1 MFTIIHNKIWYTKST
16 NLKISHNEGKKLLEN
31 AGEYDINI
39 ICLQPLRFRKNYL
52 NISFNGR
59 LVKGSGIELRFYNRA
74 RYLWATAD
82 LNAYT
87 VLPKKA
93 EGMKYLIMIL
103 RLKPYSA
110 FYPSEIKLEYSDALD
125 ECFFDCLQEDTLIV
139 TPSYPTEGNRYFG
152 GFVHSRVREYQQHG
166 IKFNLACIHEYST
179 ISKYNFENIEI
190 LKGDFALLDEILH
203 RKVFTKLL
211 VHFFDEKYSK
221 VLDRFDLTKTQIYF
235 WIHGPETLYRDWNH
249 FVTGY
254 FLPVPEVS
262 TSQEVI
268 FKSKDKII
276 QHYNNMPNVHWVFV
290 SNWIRTHSEALI
302 GIKFH
307 QYSVIPNIIDENIFN
322 YAPKDPEQRKNI
334 FLLRRFD
341 NINKYA
347 IDVNIR
353 AIVALSRKPYFNDLN
368 FYIYG
373 EGNVYDNLI
382 LPIKNFPNVHF
393 IKQFLTH
400 KEISK
405 VHKHYGIGL
414 FATRYDAQGVSMC
427 EAAMSGLVIVGS
439 ALDAIKEF
447 IPEKYNTLCDAE
459 DYLGLVNVIDRLYHN
474 PDEFLQISN
483 GMAQAIREHCCYTQT
498 VQKEIDLITSP
509 PTKIASPFERE
520 SPASS
525 PLLTIIV
532 PSYNVEKYIRGTIHS
547 LTHHKRLNQI
557 EIIIVNDGSTD
568 KTAEIAKQ
576 LADTFSIGGKSLI
589 RVINKENG
597 GHGSTINVGIRKA
610 RGKYL
615 KIVDGDDILES
626 EELELLIEK
635 LQTESSDAIL
645 CDYYNDILSSPELQL
660 KRYYMFM
667 TPGYQYHI
675 DDLCLPIYGFHEF
688 GPILATGTYKTSVMQ
703 NAGFLLSEKTFYVDM
718 EFNAYVLQACE
729 TVSYYPLNVYRYRQ
743 GSTTQ
748 SISEQSYKKNYLQHE
763 RVLFNLIDFYEHAP
777 LSNPKRDYIKRALI
791 QPMISSQYHIL
802 TIYFQDPSK
811 FVEFDNHL
819 KEHDE
824 MYALPVHSFVQKCRS
839 SNGLCLYLSA
849 IKRKVH
855 NIL

>member
-1 MFTIIHNKIWYTKST
+1 MFTIIHNKIWYTKSKD
-16 NLKISHNEGKKLLEN
+16 LKISNKQGKRLLEN
-31 AGEYDINI
+31 TGNQDINL
-39 ICLQPLRFRKNYL
+39 ICLQPLRFHKNYL
-52 NISFNGR
+52 NISFNGD

-74 RYLWATAD
+74 RYLWAIAD

-87 VLPKKA
+87 VLPKKTA
-93 EGMKYLIMIL
+93 GMKYLAMII
-103 RLKPYSA
+103 RIKAHSA
-110 FYPSEIKLEYSDALD
+110 FFSSEIKIEYSDVLD
-125 ECFFDCLQEDTLIV
+125 ECFFNCLQEDTLII

-152 GFVHSRVREYQQHG
+152 GFVHSRVREYYQHG
-166 IKFNLACIHEYST
+166 IKFDLACIHEYST
-179 ISKYNFENIEI
+179 ISKYNFENIDI
-190 LKGDFALLDEILH
+190 IKGDFALLDEILH
-203 RKVFTKLL
+203 RKIYAKLL

-254 FLPVPEVS
+254 FLPVPEVT
-262 TSQEVI
+262 TSQEII
-268 FKSKDKII
+268 FKAKDKII
-276 QHYNNMPNVHWVFV
+276 QRYNNMPNVHWVFV
-290 SNWIRTHSEALI
+290 SNWICTHSESLI
-302 GIKFH
+302 GIKFN

-322 YAPKDPEQRKNI
+322 YIPKDPEQRKNI

-347 IDVNIR
+347 VDVSVRTIM
-353 AIVALSRKPYFNDLN
+353 ALSHKPYFNDLN

-382 LPIKNFPNVHF
+382 LPIKDFPNVHF
-393 IKQFLTH
+393 TKQFLTH

-405 VHKHYGIGL
+405 AHKRYGIGL

-447 IPEKYNTLCDAE
+447 IPEKYKTLCDEE

-483 GMAQAIREHCCYTQT
+483 GMAKAIQEHCCYAQT
-498 VQKEIDLITSP
+498 VQKEIDLITAPPEKVVSAFELKPPISP
-509 PTKIASPFERE
+509 
-520 SPASS
+520 

-547 LTHHKRLNQI
+547 LTHHNRLHQM
-557 EIIIVNDGSTD
+557 EILIINDGSTD
-568 KTAEIAKQ
+568 HTAEIAKE
-576 LADTFSIGGKSLI
+576 LADSFSVAGKSYI

-597 GHGSTINVGIRKA
+597 GHGSTINVGIREA
-610 RGKYL
+610 HGKYL

-645 CDYYNDILSSPELQL
+645 CDYSNDIISSPELQL

-667 TPGYQYHI
+667 TPGYQYQM
-675 DDLCLPIYGFHEF
+675 DDLCLPIYGFHEY

-703 NAGFLLSEKTFYVDM
+703 KAGFSLSEKTFYVDM

-743 GSTTQ
+743 GSTAQ
-748 SISEQSYKKNYLQHE
+748 SISEQSYKRNYLQHE
-763 RVLFNLIDFYEHAP
+763 RVLFNLINFYEHAT
-777 LSNPKRDYIKRALI
+777 LSKYKRDYTKRALI
-791 QPMISSQYHIL
+791 QPMISSQYYIL
-802 TIYFQDPSK
+802 TVYFHDPAK
-811 FVEFDNHL
+811 FMEFDNHL
-819 KEHDE
+819 KKHDE
-824 MYALPVHSFVQKCRS
+824 MYAIPVHSFVQKCRS
-839 SNGLCLYLSA
+839 SNGLYLYLSA
-849 IKRKVH
+849 LKCKLR
-855 NIL
+855 NIF